1 MLVGNPCLVECIN
14 GQTCREFGKHFCLC
28 PKGKKGKDCKENGKS
43 SEGRRI
49 FWPIGWRDVNKL
61 NLEDVKGEENYEIAS
76 KNPGM

>member
-14 GQTCREFGKHFCLC
+14 GQTCREFGKPFCLC

-61 NLEDVKGEENYEIAS
+61 NLEDVKGEENYEISS